1 MGAVR
6 RRVGVDGITG
16 ATANRLSFAAGG
28 TADAEIKNAGLFDLS
43 LAPQITS
50 VEDHLNAGRS
60 PCREIGSSELRV
72 SGIQN
77 YDG

>member
-6 RRVGVDGITG
+6 RRVGVGGITG

-28 TADAEIKNAGLFDLS
+28 TPNAEIEDAGLFDLS
-43 LAPQITS
+43 LVPQITS
-50 VEDHLNAGRS
+50 VEDHFDARLS
-60 PCREIGSSELRV
+60 PCRESGSSELRV

-77 YDG
+77 YNG